1 MSSVNRLWT
10 AARGLLTRS
19 FMPTATK
26 VECKQDAGVFAPVI
40 DRTRCEG
47 KEDCVQ
53 VCPYDVFEM
62 RKLSAEDKSALSLVP
77 RVKAM
82 LHGNWQAFAI
92 RASDCHAC
100 GLCVSVCPEHAIKL
114 RRVG

>member
-1 MSSVNRLWT
+1 MSSINQVWA
-10 AARGLLTRS
+10 AARRLLTRS
-19 FMPTATK
+19 FMPNQSK

-40 DRTRCEG
+40 DRRRCEG

-62 RKLSAEDKSALSLVP
+62 RKLSAEDKEALPFVF

-82 LHGNWQAFAI
+82 MHRNRQAYAV
-92 RASDCHAC
+92 RASECHAC
-100 GLCVSVCPEHAIKL
+100 GLCVSACPEHAIKL
-114 RRVG
+114 HRLG